1 MLCVL
6 NEVFEPFQWHHNGLH
21 EVRPPNSD
29 RFFVTQLI
37 GRISTDSKDLKGF
50 YSISTASFVV
60 WIDFSSHY
68 DLKTLQD
75 LHLGV
80 PKRPYFLK
88 ARKLG
93 DAVSRR
99 GRLRSTSGLV
109 LWLKLRVGE
118 SRKSC
123 IHATRRR
130 WRLRAMI
137 RTDAE
142 MASPLQGEIGWFR
155 SKNTRNPKT
164 RI

>member
-1 MLCVL
+1 MAVMVVAVRYR
-6 NEVFEPFQWHHNGLH
+6 NPRREDRVSSSSSGLH
-21 EVRPPNSD
+21 
-29 RFFVTQLI
+29 RFCFQNTALRH
-37 GRISTDSKDLKGF
+37 GRALCD
-50 YSISTASFVV
+50 TAFFHGRRVF
-60 WIDFSSHY
+60 I
-68 DLKTLQD
+68 LTRTAAAC
-75 LHLGV
+75 LGME
-80 PKRPYFLK
+80 

-142 MASPLQGEIGWFR
+142 MASPLQGEIG
-155 SKNTRNPKT
+155 
-164 RI
+164 